1 LPYRLI
7 IGNRNNS
14 SWSMR
19 AWLLLRLA
27 EVPFEEIVVPL
38 YREGSRAMVR
48 AMGAGPLP
56 LQWIKL

>member
-1 LPYRLI
+1 
-7 IGNRNNS
+7 
-14 SWSMR
+14 MR